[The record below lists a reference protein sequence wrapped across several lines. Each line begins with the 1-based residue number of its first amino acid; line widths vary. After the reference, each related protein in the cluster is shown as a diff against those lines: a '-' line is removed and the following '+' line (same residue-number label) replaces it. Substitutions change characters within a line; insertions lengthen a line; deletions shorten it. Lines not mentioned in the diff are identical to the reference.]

1 MAKSEQASTGTIGKV
16 DLIRMACKK
25 AERRISFDEMSD
37 AYTAILDSLV
47 ECFHNGNTVVLQNV
61 GRFIPIIRP
70 GGEGRNPSTGETI
83 TYGDRLGLKFN
94 INANLKVTLR
104 QVDIKSLGTG
114 AAGVDSNEKGSSNKT
129 GRGGSTEGR
138 GKAVAG
144 ESRRSNS
151 GQSAAS
157 SRPARRR

>member
-1 MAKSEQASTGTIGKV
+1 MAKSEDASVGTIGKV
-16 DLIRMACKK
+16 ELIRMACKK

-37 AYTAILDSLV
+37 AYIAILDSLV

-70 GGEGRNPSTGETI
+70 GGAGRNPSTGETI
-83 TYGDRLGLKFN
+83 TYDDRLGLKFD
-94 INANLKVTLR
+94 INANLKMTLR

-114 AAGVDSNEKGSSNKT
+114 ATGEHSNKAGSAQT
-129 GRGGSTEGR
+129 AGRGGSSQGR

-151 GQSAAS
+151 GQQATA
-157 SRPARRR
+157 SRPSRRS